1 MSLLPISNSKDS
13 FRLEQIFDFEQMF
26 RLRTMILTII
36 KIVTHLR
43 SVNLFLEFLISP
55 LGMSEVSS
63 EYYEF
68 KVFLGP
74 LKSSHGQLE

>member
-1 MSLLPISNSKDS
+1 MFLLAISNSKDS

-26 RLRTMILTII
+26 RLRNMILTII

-55 LGMSEVSS
+55 LGMS
-63 EYYEF
+63 
-68 KVFLGP
+68 K
-74 LKSSHGQLE
+74 